1 MAERHIVAISG
12 GGRDVR
18 NPRRRIEVF
27 ERLQNHTDPNLFTP
41 RCIFDGAVIMY
52 SPRELPLSG
61 RDSQTFEVNM
71 SNKPRTD
78 GSAPTRGIVQVSLK
92 MVAAD
97 PIDFSGLQ
105 AFIDGK
111 QTKQTP
117 QVLTAINV
125 LQLIIRQAPN
135 LKYPNNTRAFFTKDA
150 GIQPLGGGLE
160 LWRGYFQSVRP
171 TIGKVLVNIDV
182 STAVMFKQGS
192 FQAAALAVLKQHDVR
207 ALDLRP
213 DSQQFRQLKNFFKG
227 VSVTLVHRP
236 GLKKIRGL
244 VPNAGNFEFENTTVK
259 DYFMKAW
266 SRPINYPN
274 IIGIQVGSKDRD
286 EVIPAEL
293 CNIAPDQR
301 YTRKLP
307 PEFSPSMV
315 KFSSKNPQ
323 DRLALISAGIN
334 NSITADQRSALD
346 YQNSPF
352 LQDAGIT
359 VSPDPISINGRVLP
373 TPKIH
378 YGNPATSRPV
388 QPRNGSW
395 NMIDQNFHEPK
406 ALSSWGILNYS
417 RVSDQTINRFINTL
431 LNACRKLGAIR
442 LFIFCVSQTNLSI
455 LGMNLSPPAASQSC
469 AGASSVVNDMR
480 SLKHAVSNKIGN
492 DPEMVLAILPTSS
505 TDIYHAIKSFGD
517 VIAGFPT
524 QCVRENKIERANDQ
538 YCANLGMKIN
548 AKLGGVNSLP
558 RSGALEKLTSAPF
571 MVMGADVGHPA
582 PGTINQPSVASLV
595 YSFDRYAVRYEAM
608 MSVQHPRQEK
618 IDELRKL
625 VYRAIY
631 EFGERNRAAPVRII
645 FFRDGL
651 SEGEYALTGK
661 EEIEDITGAI
671 DDVWRDKGVKGP
683 KPELTFIVVGKRHH
697 VRFFPKNRSDGD
709 KSGNCPAGFV
719 ADQGVGNPAVR
730 DFYLQSHGGLLGT
743 SRPSHYITLRDDV
756 YKHNTDDLQELAFTL
771 CHAYARATRSVSI
784 PAPVYYADASIPSHP
799 IVCARGAFHFNPAM
813 GFDAAT
819 ITSND
824 DAFDLERWRK
834 NFKDKHVNLSKKM
847 NFM

>member
-1 MAERHIVAISG
+1 MSTRGRGVPQQVLTNSFVISKLPTRTRYFQYEAISG
-12 GGRDVR
+12 GGRDVK

-27 ERLQNHTDPNLFTP
+27 ERLQNHTDPKLFTP
-41 RCIFDGAVIMY
+41 RCIFDGTVIMY
-52 SPRELPLSG
+52 SSRELPLSG
-61 RDSQTFEVNM
+61 RDSQTFDVNM
-71 SNKPRTD
+71 SDKPRVD
-78 GSAPTRGIVQVSLK
+78 GSAPTRGVLQVTLK
-92 MVAAD
+92 KVAAD
-97 PIDFSGLQ
+97 PIDFNGLQ

-111 QTKQTP
+111 QTKQTA

-150 GIQPLGGGLE
+150 GIQTLGGGLE

-171 TIGKVLVNIDV
+171 TIGKVLVNVDV
-182 STAVMFKQGS
+182 STAVMFKQDS
-192 FQAAALAVLKQHDVR
+192 FEGAALAVLKQRDVR
-207 ALDLRP
+207 ALELRA
-213 DSQQFRQLKNFFKG
+213 DSPQFRQLKSFFKG

-244 VPNAGNFEFENTTVK
+244 VAGAGNFQFENTTVK
-259 DYFMKAW
+259 DYFKKAW
-266 SRPINYPN
+266 GRELHYPN

-286 EVIPAEL
+286 EVIPAEM
-293 CNIAPDQR
+293 CVIAPDQR

-307 PEFSPSMV
+307 PEFSPTMV

-323 DRLALISAGIN
+323 ERLELISAGIN
-334 NSITADQRSALD
+334 NSVTADQRSALD

-359 VSPDPISINGRVLP
+359 VSPEPISVTGRVLP
-373 TPKIH
+373 TPKIY
-378 YGNPATSRPV
+378 YGNPANSRPV

-395 NMIDQNFHEPK
+395 NVIDQTFHEPK
-406 ALSSWGILNYS
+406 SLSSWGILNYS

-431 LNACRKLGAIR
+431 LNSCKKLDLA
-442 LFIFCVSQTNLSI
+442 
-455 LGMNLSPPAASQSC
+455 PPAASQSC
-469 AGASSVVNDMR
+469 SGASSVVNDMR
-480 SLKHAVSNKIGN
+480 SLKNSVNNKIGR
-492 DPEMVLAILPTSS
+492 DLEMVLAILPTSS

-558 RSGALEKLTSAPF
+558 KSGALEKLTSAPL
-571 MVMGADVGHPA
+571 VHPAPGADVGHPA
-582 PGTINQPSVASLV
+582 PGMVNQPSVASLV
-595 YSFDRYAVRYEAM
+595 YSFDRYAARYEAM

-631 EFGERNRAAPVRII
+631 EFGERNRQAPVRII

-671 DDVWRDKGVKGP
+671 DDIWRDKHLKDG

-697 VRFFPKNRSDGD
+697 VRFFPKNKNEADR
-709 KSGNCPAGFV
+709 SGNCPAGFV

-743 SRPSHYITLRDDV
+743 SRPSHYITLRDDI

-784 PAPVYYADASIPSHP
+784 PAP

-819 ITSND
+819 ISSND

-834 NFKDKHVNLSKKM
+834 NFKDKHANLSKKM

>member
-1 MAERHIVAISG
+1 M
-12 GGRDVR
+12 
-18 NPRRRIEVF
+18 
-27 ERLQNHTDPNLFTP
+27 
-41 RCIFDGAVIMY
+41 
-52 SPRELPLSG
+52 
-61 RDSQTFEVNM
+61 
-71 SNKPRTD
+71 
-78 GSAPTRGIVQVSLK
+78 
-92 MVAAD
+92 
-97 PIDFSGLQ
+97 
-105 AFIDGK
+105 
-111 QTKQTP
+111 
-117 QVLTAINV
+117 
-125 LQLIIRQAPN
+125 
-135 LKYPNNTRAFFTKDA
+135 
-150 GIQPLGGGLE
+150 
-160 LWRGYFQSVRP
+160 
-171 TIGKVLVNIDV
+171 
-182 STAVMFKQGS
+182 
-192 FQAAALAVLKQHDVR
+192 
-207 ALDLRP
+207 
-213 DSQQFRQLKNFFKG
+213 
-227 VSVTLVHRP
+227 
-236 GLKKIRGL
+236 

-259 DYFMKAW
+259 EYFEKTW
-266 SRPINYPN
+266 NRRLSYPN

-286 EVIPAEL
+286 EVIPAEM

-359 VSPDPISINGRVLP
+359 VSPDPILVTGRVLP

-378 YGNPATSRPV
+378 YGNPASSRPV

-395 NMIDQNFHEPK
+395 NVIDQTFHEPK
-406 ALSSWGILNYS
+406 SLSSWGILNYS
-417 RVSDQTINRFINTL
+417 RVNDQTINRFINTL
-431 LNACRKLGAIR
+431 LNACKKLGMD
-442 LFIFCVSQTNLSI
+442 V
-455 LGMNLSPPAASQSC
+455 SPPAASQSGS
-469 AGASSVVNDMR
+469 GASSVVNDMR
-480 SLKHAVSNKIGN
+480 SLKHSVHGKIGK
-492 DPEMVLAILPTSS
+492 DPKMVLAILPTSS

-571 MVMGADVGHPA
+571 MVIGADVGHPA
-582 PGTINQPSVASLV
+582 PGMVNQPSVASLV

-625 VYRAIY
+625 VYRAIE
-631 EFGERNRAAPVRII
+631 EFGDRNRAAPVRII

-671 DDVWRDKGVKGP
+671 DDIWRDKNVKSG

-697 VRFFPKNRSDGD
+697 VRFFPKNRNEGD
-709 KSGNCPAGFV
+709 RSGNCPPGFV

-743 SRPSHYITLRDDV
+743 SRPSHYITLRDDI
-756 YKHNTDDLQELAFTL
+756 YKHNVDDLQELAFTL

-784 PAPVYYADASIPSHP
+784 PAPVYYAD

-819 ITSND
+819 ISSND